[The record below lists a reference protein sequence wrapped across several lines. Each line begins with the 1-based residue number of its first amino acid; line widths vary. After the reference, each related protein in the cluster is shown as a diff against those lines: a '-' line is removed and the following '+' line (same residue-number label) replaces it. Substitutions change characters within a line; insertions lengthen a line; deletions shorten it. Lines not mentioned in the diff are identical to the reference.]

1 VEAPKEL
8 GIFDSLVEIIEKL
21 RSPDG
26 CPWDREQ
33 THSSLRDSFLQE
45 CYEVLEAIDAA
56 EPAMLREELGDL
68 MLHIVMQARIATEE
82 GEFSIRDV
90 IKDINEKIIR
100 RHPHV
105 FGEQEVAGTEE
116 IIHNWEALKKKEKG
130 DDVSILESI
139 PRQMP
144 SLGYS
149 QEIQHRVAQV
159 GFDWEEDEGVIEKL
173 AEEVSEFKRAESA
186 EERQQEF
193 GDMLFTLANLARR
206 QGIDL
211 ESALREANR
220 KFYRRFTRMEQLCY
234 QRGVNIADLS
244 FDEQNDLWDKV
255 KEETKE

>member
-1 VEAPKEL
+1 MEIPKEL
-8 GIFDSLVEIIEKL
+8 GKFDSLVEIIEKL
-21 RSPDG
+21 RSPEG

-33 THSSLRDSFLQE
+33 THSSLRESFLQE

-68 MLHIVMQARIATEE
+68 MLHIVMQVQIASEN
-82 GEFSIRDV
+82 GEFTLSNV

-105 FGEQEVAGTEE
+105 FGEQEVNGTDE
-116 IIHNWEALKKKEKG
+116 IIQNWEALKKQEKG
-130 DDVSILESI
+130 EDVSILKSV

-149 QEIQHRVAQV
+149 QEVQHRVAQV

-173 AEEVSEFKRAESA
+173 AEEVSEFKQAESV
-186 EERQQEF
+186 EEKQREF

-220 KFYRRFTRMEQLCY
+220 KFYRRFTRMEQLCQ
-234 QRGVNIADLS
+234 QRGVTVADLS
-244 FDEQNDLWDKV
+244 FDEQNALWDKV
-255 KEETKE
+255 KEELK